1 MVDSSLPCICGVRVA
16 VRPHAAAMRP
26 RIVRYRMAPSCTLDR
41 RERYMRMTIGAGFV
55 VTGFVLHRDAFMAV
69 SLVLTGSAMTA
80 AASLGH

>member
-1 MVDSSLPCICGVRVA
+1 
-16 VRPHAAAMRP
+16 
-26 RIVRYRMAPSCTLDR
+26 MAPSCTLDR
-41 RERYMRMTIGAGFV
+41 RERYMRMSIGAAFV